1 MCQLDRFIVAQ
12 DQCINN
18 VIQEL
23 NNNRKRTHWIWYIFP
38 QCSGLGSSSTS
49 IKYSIKSKQ
58 EAIDYLS
65 NQILYDRLIT
75 CCNILLKSE
84 NHNIKD
90 ILGFPDDLKFK
101 SCLTLFMN
109 VNPKNLIF
117 KTLLDKYF
125 NGQECS
131 QTRNFLS
138 LY

>member
-1 MCQLDRFIVAQ
+1 M
-12 DQCINN
+12 
-18 VIQEL
+18 
-23 NNNRKRTHWIWYIFP
+23 
-38 QCSGLGSSSTS
+38 
-49 IKYSIKSKQ
+49 
-58 EAIDYLS
+58 S

-84 NHNIKD
+84 NHKIKD

-109 VNPKNLIF
+109 VNPKTLIF